1 MEVVL
6 TKLIFRWDIDALNNL
21 PDYMKLLYK
30 SFWNIYKEIEQE
42 MIKQGRL
49 YTLNYY
55 EKEV

>member
-42 MIKQGRL
+42 MI
-49 YTLNYY
+49 
-55 EKEV
+55 

>member
-1 MEVVL
+1 
-6 TKLIFRWDIDALNNL
+6 
-21 PDYMKLLYK
+21 MKLLYK

>member
-1 MEVVL
+1 MKVVV

-49 YTLNYY
+49 YILNYY